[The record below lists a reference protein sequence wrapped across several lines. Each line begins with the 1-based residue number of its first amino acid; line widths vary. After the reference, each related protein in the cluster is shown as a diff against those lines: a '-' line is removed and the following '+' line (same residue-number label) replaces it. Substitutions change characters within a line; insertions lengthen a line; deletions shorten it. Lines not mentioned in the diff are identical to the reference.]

1 MMAKPPELL
10 MRDPTTMNLLEL
22 KNGRI
27 ELSDVLVQHV
37 IEVNTCKQT
46 ETQLTS
52 LQEWVKK
59 QFEVSQSD

>member
-1 MMAKPPELL
+1 
-10 MRDPTTMNLLEL
+10 MRAPMTMNLLEL

-59 QFEVSQSD
+59 QSEVSQSD

>member
-1 MMAKPPELL
+1 MKA
-10 MRDPTTMNLLEL
+10 PTTMDLLEL

-59 QFEVSQSD
+59 QFEVSQSN

>member
-1 MMAKPPELL
+1 
-10 MRDPTTMNLLEL
+10 MNLLEL

-59 QFEVSQSD
+59 QSEVSQSD

>member
-1 MMAKPPELL
+1 MAKPPELL
-10 MRDPTTMNLLEL
+10 MKAPTTMDLLEL

-46 ETQLTS
+46 EMQLTS

-59 QFEVSQSD
+59 QFEVSQSN